1 MRKRSVASM
10 KAGVAE
16 VEITPP
22 IGLPMWGYAARKDPA
37 RGVLDPLYARVL
49 VLESGLKRLAL
60 VVLDFGRTFGAASLV
75 QLRGALKARYG
86 INCLIVSA
94 THTHSGPVIQEEYAE
109 GVPPWE
115 QEVLEKIT
123 LAVGTAVAGL
133 QEVRLGIGY
142 GHASIAH
149 NRLRIEPNG
158 TVTWFS
164 SNPQRI
170 PTAPVDPTVTVLRLD
185 TREGEPLAIL
195 AHHAC
200 HPVVLDAVNLNYSA
214 DFPGVTVRMVREAF
228 DNKPI
233 CFFLQGATGDINP
246 YYAHLPPLE
255 NEIKLKDWTGLRL
268 GEEVI
273 RVASSIHTESWSE
286 ADIRFTEES
295 LRFRPRYQP
304 EAWRAAIKGFGEEFA
319 RWFTPRMER
328 ESRVP
333 LTTVLIGKRL
343 ALMTVPGEPFVE
355 FQQSWRECC
364 PVQDSLL
371 LGYAN
376 GYFGYFPTIRAAA
389 YGGYGASG
397 PTAWIEVGAGE
408 RLVNQAVIRVYEML
422 GQLKPRP

>member
-1 MRKRSVASM
+1 MRRRGVADL

-16 VEITPP
+16 RDITPP
-22 IGLPMWGYAARKDPA
+22 IGLPMWGYAARKEPA
-37 RGVLDPLYARVL
+37 QGVLDPLYARVL

-60 VVLDFGRTFGAASLV
+60 ISLDLGRTFGATSLA
-75 QLRGALKARYG
+75 QLRGALRTRYG
-86 INCLIVSA
+86 INYLIVAA
-94 THTHSGPVIQEEYAE
+94 THTHSGPVIQEEYT
-109 GVPPWE
+109 GGTPPWE
-115 QEVLEKIT
+115 QTALEQIVQAT
-123 LAVGTAVAGL
+123 DTAVKGL
-133 QEVRLGIGY
+133 QPVRLGIGY
-142 GHASIAH
+142 GRAFIGH
-149 NRLRIEPNG
+149 NRLRIEPDG
-158 TVTWFS
+158 TVIWFS

-185 TREGEPLAIL
+185 TYDGEPLAIL

-255 NEIKLKDWTGLRL
+255 NEIKLRDWTGLRL

-273 RVASSIHTESWSE
+273 RVASGVRTEIWE
-286 ADIRFTEES
+286 DTTIGCTEEV
-295 LRFRPRYQP
+295 LRFRPRYRP
-304 EAWRAAIKGFGEEFA
+304 SAWRAAIKSFGEEFA
-319 RWFTPRMER
+319 RWFNPRMEQ

-343 ALMTVPGEPFVE
+343 ALMTIPGEPFVA

-364 PVQDSLL
+364 PVRDSLL

-408 RLVNQAVIRVYEML
+408 RLVNQATVRVYEML
-422 GQLKPRP
+422 GQLKRRP